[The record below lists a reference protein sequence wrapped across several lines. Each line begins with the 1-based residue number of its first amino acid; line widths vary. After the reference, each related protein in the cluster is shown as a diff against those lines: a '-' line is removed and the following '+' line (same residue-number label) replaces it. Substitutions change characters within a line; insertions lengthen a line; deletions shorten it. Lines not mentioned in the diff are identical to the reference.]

1 MNAFGVRDHS
11 PMAPFL
17 AGINV
22 DVKLSVAGKVG
33 KPESFCEKL
42 LQHSESIKLCLRWL
56 GK

>member
-1 MNAFGVRDHS
+1 
-11 PMAPFL
+11 MAPFL